1 MMIDPLRGFDWK
13 TLYEGYDA
21 RCNRS
26 GKFKNTV
33 STVSTFLPKPNSDR
47 SLYYEILSRI
57 QQERKSGILMSLPTY
72 EAMLYWKLYSTGGDT
87 INRDIHS
94 KAQVIPKLMSVLPQF
109 NGFPPRIYQ
118 NKNVVLGL
126 VTRVLG
132 LHLYGMKLPVCT
144 AVLHFLY
151 PDVIPIFDKMVLMAV
166 GYTREQI
173 KKDALNQDQYLYGQY
188 MEHVWSLT
196 KRHANQINAQ
206 KYKESSVRI
215 IDMALW
221 FTR

>member
-1 MMIDPLRGFDWK
+1 MIDPLRGFNWK
-13 TLYEGYDA
+13 TLYERYDA

-26 GKFKNTV
+26 GKFKHTV
-33 STVSTFLPKPNSDR
+33 LALSTFSPKPNSDR

-57 QQERKSGILMSLPTY
+57 QKERKSGVLMSLSTY
-72 EAMLYWKLYSTGGDT
+72 EAMLYWKLYSTAGDT
-87 INRDIHS
+87 INRAIHS
-94 KAQVIPKLMSVLPQF
+94 KAQVIPKFASVLPQF
-109 NGFPPRIYQ
+109 NGFPSRVYQ
-118 NKNVVLGL
+118 SKNVILDL
-126 VTRVLG
+126 VSRVLG

-144 AVLHFLY
+144 TVLHFLY

-166 GYTREQI
+166 GYTPEQI
-173 KKDALNQDQYLYGQY
+173 DKDALNQDQYLYGQY

-196 KRHANQINAQ
+196 KIHANQINAQ

-221 FTR
+221 VTR